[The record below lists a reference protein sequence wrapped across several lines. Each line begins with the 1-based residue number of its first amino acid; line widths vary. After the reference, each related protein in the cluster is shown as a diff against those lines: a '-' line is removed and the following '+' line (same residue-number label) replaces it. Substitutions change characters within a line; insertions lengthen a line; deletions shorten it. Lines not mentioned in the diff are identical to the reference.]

1 MSTDITYREAGQ
13 KAERF
18 FAKSN
23 FPLAKKEFEK
33 ALQLQPSAE
42 LQEKIRLCSQEIDL
56 QKRKDTI
63 KRGRRLE
70 SRGQYRNAL
79 KCFEQAVALRE
90 EDWLVEKIGKLQ
102 EKLRLTEVPSQSETA
117 AAYGDSEAIRTDDTN
132 ALSVSALPEQVTGQA
147 ASLVRTGS
155 YQQAIDLLTQHPPA
169 NDAARYYFGYAF
181 ASTGQFVKA
190 LEQWN
195 AMEDVSKDSQLWQH
209 YETLLPFVCRE
220 LHTDGDVQGYAI
232 AYQSVQKLVQAGCSP
247 QLADDASYVQYN
259 YIEAL
264 WNEARYTELV
274 PLLPSLPDP
283 ITLPLLGLY
292 ARVYYKLAEQDPQ
305 YLEMAITFWL
315 TAIYNDRLLQSLS
328 TYEME
333 NERLNLHAV
342 RETLLRDLETLMH
355 QYDYQA
361 KLPDSTRLY
370 WQLEK
375 RLIHELAMLPL
386 DHSAFDIFPCTPAF
400 ADKFGLSEAIST
412 LLNTRKALPDE
423 TDETFFEVGAYY
435 SKAGRSLMLIE
446 QGEAEQALAVLPK
459 NASDD
464 VSTYCR
470 QRVLF
475 HYGLSNAREG
485 AKQTK
490 KYFLEALPLLK
501 QYAHY
506 GDELAE
512 LVLTDLEPKVY
523 AGLAD
528 AMEALSKHIAT
539 PKFLE
544 ATAYAMSIQAMH
556 LRTLG
561 VSTAKAGKLL
571 DRALAIYPESQ
582 LAKTSWQEMHRAT
595 HFDQINKAFKRQ
607 NLPRAVNVVH
617 QAGDPELI
625 DYFFE
630 AIEIFHAQVQ
640 EWDQPSKLSALRE
653 FHTYCAQV
661 DRDHPLTLEM
671 GSELGLLER
680 S

>member
-1 MSTDITYREAGQ
+1 MSTDIAYREARQ

-42 LQEKIRLCSQEIDL
+42 LQEKIQLCSQEIGL

-79 KCFEQAVALRE
+79 KCFEQAVALRK

-102 EKLRLTEVPSQSETA
+102 EKLRLTGVPDQSELA
-117 AAYGDSEAIRTDDTN
+117 EAHSDSEATRADDTN
-132 ALSVSALPEQVTGQA
+132 AVSVSAMPEQA
-147 ASLVRTGS
+147 ASLVRAGS
-155 YQQAIDLLTQHPPA
+155 YQQAIDLLTQHPPTS
-169 NDAARYYFGYAF
+169 DAARYYFGYAF

-195 AMEDVSKDSQLWQH
+195 AIEDVKDSQLWQH
-209 YETLLPFVCRE
+209 YETLLPFVCRK
-220 LHTDGDVQGYAI
+220 LHTGGDAQGYAI
-232 AYQSVQKLVQAGCSP
+232 AYQSVQQLVQAGCSP
-247 QLADDASYVQYN
+247 QLADYVQYK
-259 YIEAL
+259 YLEAL
-264 WNEARYTELV
+264 WNEARYTDLV
-274 PLLPSLPDP
+274 PLLPSPPDP

-305 YLEMAITFWL
+305 HLEMAITFWL
-315 TAIYNDRLLQSLS
+315 TAIYNERLLQSLS

-333 NERLNLHAV
+333 NEGLDLYAV
-342 RETLLRDLETLMH
+342 RDSLLRDLEALIH
-355 QYDYQA
+355 QYEYQA
-361 KLPDSTRLY
+361 TLPDSTRMY

-386 DHSAFDIFPCTPAF
+386 DHRAVDIFPCTPAF
-400 ADKFGLSEAIST
+400 AEKFGLSEAIST
-412 LLNTRKALPDE
+412 LLSAQRTLPGE

-446 QGEAEQALAVLPK
+446 QSEAEQALAVLPK

-464 VSTYCR
+464 VSAYCR

-475 HYGLSNAREG
+475 HYGLSNARQG
-485 AKQTK
+485 VKQTK
-490 KYFLEALPLLK
+490 KFFLEALPLLK

-512 LVLTDLEPKVY
+512 LALSDLEPKAY

-544 ATAYAMSIQAMH
+544 ATAYAMSVQAIH

-561 VSTAKAGKLL
+561 MSTAKAGKLL

-582 LAKTSWQEMHRAT
+582 LA
-595 HFDQINKAFKRQ
+595 
-607 NLPRAVNVVH
+607 
-617 QAGDPELI
+617 
-625 DYFFE
+625 
-630 AIEIFHAQVQ
+630 
-640 EWDQPSKLSALRE
+640 
-653 FHTYCAQV
+653 
-661 DRDHPLTLEM
+661 
-671 GSELGLLER
+671 
-680 S
+680 

>member
-1 MSTDITYREAGQ
+1 MSTDIAYREARH

-18 FAKSN
+18 FARSN

-42 LQEKIRLCSQEIDL
+42 LQEKIQLCSQEIDL

-102 EKLRLTEVPSQSETA
+102 EKLLPTEIPSQPEPTA
-117 AAYGDSEAIRTDDTN
+117 ALSDSEVAPDEDANPLSLSAI
-132 ALSVSALPEQVTGQA
+132 PEQTAEQA
-147 ASLVRTGS
+147 ASLVRAGS
-155 YQQAIDLLTQHPPA
+155 DQQAIDLWFQHPPTR
-169 NDAARYYFGYAF
+169 DAARYYFGYAL
-181 ASTGQFVKA
+181 ARIGQFVKA

-195 AMEDVSKDSQLWQH
+195 AIEDVKDSQLWQH
-209 YETLLPFVCRE
+209 YETLLPLVCRE
-220 LHTDGDVQGYAI
+220 LDTGGDAQGYAI
-232 AYQSVQKLVQAGCSP
+232 AYQSVQKLVQGGGSP
-247 QLADDASYVQYN
+247 PLADYVQYK

-264 WNEARYTELV
+264 WNEARYAELV
-274 PLLPSLPDP
+274 TLLPASPDP

-305 YLEMAITFWL
+305 YLELAITCWL

-328 TYEME
+328 IYEIE
-333 NERLNLHAV
+333 NEGLDLHAV
-342 RETLLRDLETLMH
+342 RDTLLRDLETLIH
-355 QYDYQA
+355 HYDSQA
-361 KLPDSTRLY
+361 MLPASTRMY

-386 DHSAFDIFPCTPAF
+386 EPSAFDIFPCTPAF

-412 LLNTRKALPDE
+412 WLSAQNTTPGE
-423 TDETFFEVGAYY
+423 TDETRFEVGAYY
-435 SKAGRSLMLIE
+435 SQAGRSLMLIE
-446 QGEAEQALAVLPK
+446 QGEAEQALALLPK
-459 NASDD
+459 NPSDGI
-464 VSTYCR
+464 SAYCR

-475 HYGLSNAREG
+475 RYGLNTARQG
-485 AKQTK
+485 LKQTK
-490 KYFLEALPLLK
+490 KYFLEALPLFK
-501 QYAHY
+501 QYPRY
-506 GDELAE
+506 SDELAE
-512 LVLTDLEPKVY
+512 LALTDLEPKVY

-528 AMEALSKHIAT
+528 AMEALSKHLAT

-544 ATAYAMSIQAMH
+544 ATAYAMSMQAIH

-571 DRALAIYPESQ
+571 DRALAICPESQ
-582 LAKTSWQEMHRAT
+582 LAKTTWQEMHRAT

-607 NLPRAVNVVH
+607 NLPRAVNVIH
-617 QAGDPELI
+617 QSGDPELV

-630 AIEIFHAQVQ
+630 TIESYHEQVQ
-640 EWDQPSKLSALRE
+640 EWDRPSRLGALRE
-653 FHTYCAQV
+653 FYTSCAQV
-661 DRDHPLTLEM
+661 DPHHPLTLEL
-671 GSELGLLER
+671 GSELGRLER
-680 S
+680 P

>member
-1 MSTDITYREAGQ
+1 MSTDIAYREARQ
-13 KAERF
+13 RAERF
-18 FAKSN
+18 LARSN
-23 FPLAKKEFEK
+23 FPLAKQEFEK
-33 ALQLQPSAE
+33 ALELQPSAE

-79 KCFEQAVALRE
+79 KCFEEAVALRE

-102 EKLRLTEVPSQSETA
+102 EKLLTESPSQSGPTA
-117 AAYGDSEAIRTDDTN
+117 SCRASEATLADDAS
-132 ALSVSALPEQVTGQA
+132 ALSVSATPELTAGQA
-147 ASLVRTGS
+147 ASLVRAGN
-155 YQQAIDLLTQHPPA
+155 YQQAIDLLAQHPPTS
-169 NDAARYYFGYAF
+169 DAARYYFGYAL

-190 LEQWN
+190 LAQWN
-195 AMEDVSKDSQLWQH
+195 AIEDAEDGQLRQH

-220 LHTDGDVQGYAI
+220 LDIGGDAQGYAI
-232 AYQSVQKLVQAGCSP
+232 AYQSVQKLVQTGCSP
-247 QLADDASYVQYN
+247 QLADYVQYK

-264 WNEARYTELV
+264 WNEARYPDLAT
-274 PLLPSLPDP
+274 LLPFPPDQ

-292 ARVYYKLAEQDPQ
+292 ARIYRKLAEQDPQ

-328 TYEME
+328 IYEIE
-333 NERLNLHAV
+333 NEELDLHAV
-342 RETLLRDLETLMH
+342 RDTLLRDLETLIR
-355 QYDYQA
+355 QYESQA
-361 KLPDSTRLY
+361 KLPDSTRIY

-375 RLIHELAMLPL
+375 RLIHGLDTLPL
-386 DHSAFDIFPCTPAF
+386 DRNAFDIFPFTPAF
-400 ADKFGLSEAIST
+400 AEQFGLSEAIST
-412 LLNTRKALPDE
+412 LLRAQSTAPGE

-464 VSTYCR
+464 VTAYCR

-475 HYGLSNAREG
+475 RYGLNSARQG
-485 AKQTK
+485 AQQTK

-501 QYAHY
+501 QYPHY
-506 GDELAE
+506 SDALAE
-512 LVLTDLEPKVY
+512 LALTDLEPKSY

-544 ATAYAMSIQAMH
+544 ATAYAMSIQAIH

-561 VSTAKAGKLL
+561 MSTAKAGKLL

-607 NLPRAVNVVH
+607 NLARAVNVIN
-617 QAGDPELI
+617 QSGDPELI

-630 AIEIFHAQVQ
+630 TIEIFHEQIQ

-653 FHTYCAQV
+653 FYTYCAQV
-661 DRDHPLTLEM
+661 DRHHPLTLAM
-671 GSELGLLER
+671 DSELGLLER
-680 S
+680 P

>member
-1 MSTDITYREAGQ
+1 MSPDIAYREALQ
-13 KAERF
+13 KAARF
-18 FAKSN
+18 FARRN

-79 KCFEQAVALRE
+79 KCFEQAVALGE
-90 EDWLVEKIGKLQ
+90 EDWLVEKIGTLQ
-102 EKLRLTEVPSQSETA
+102 EKLLLTESPSQSEPTA
-117 AAYGDSEAIRTDDTN
+117 SWSASEATLVDDAN
-132 ALSVSALPEQVTGQA
+132 ALSVNAIPKQTAGQV
-147 ASLVRTGS
+147 ASLVRAGN
-155 YQQAIDLLTQHPPA
+155 YQQAIDLLSQTPPTS
-169 NDAARYYFGYAF
+169 DAARYYFGYAL
-181 ASTGQFVKA
+181 ANTGQFVKA

-195 AMEDVSKDSQLWQH
+195 AIADAKDGQLWQH
-209 YETLLPFVCRE
+209 CETLLPFVCRE
-220 LHTDGDVQGYAI
+220 LDTSGDAQGYAT
-232 AYQSVQKLVQAGCSP
+232 AYQSVQKLVQTDCSP
-247 QLADDASYVQYN
+247 QLADYVQYK

-274 PLLPSLPDP
+274 TLLPSLPEP

-292 ARVYYKLAEQDPQ
+292 ARVYYKLAERDPQ

-315 TAIYNDRLLQSLS
+315 TAIYNDPLLQSLS
-328 TYEME
+328 TYEIE
-333 NERLNLHAV
+333 NEGLDLHAV
-342 RETLLRDLETLMH
+342 RDTLLRDLETLLH
-355 QYDYQA
+355 QYESQA
-361 KLPDSTRLY
+361 KLPDSTRIY

-375 RLIHELAMLPL
+375 RLIHELASLPL

-400 ADKFGLSEAIST
+400 AEQFGLSEAIST
-412 LLNTRKALPDE
+412 WLSAQNATPGE
-423 TDETFFEVGAYY
+423 MNETFFEVGAYY

-446 QGEAEQALAVLPK
+446 QGEAEQALAMLPK

-464 VSTYCR
+464 VSVYCR

-475 HYGLSNAREG
+475 RYGLSNARQG
-485 AKQTK
+485 VKQTK

-501 QYAHY
+501 QHPHY
-506 GDELAE
+506 SDELAD
-512 LVLTDLEPKVY
+512 LALTDLEPNAY

-544 ATAYAMSIQAMH
+544 ATAYAMSIQAIH

-561 VSTAKAGKLL
+561 LSTAKAGKLL

-582 LAKTSWQEMHRAT
+582 LAKTSWQEINRAT

-607 NLPRAVNVVH
+607 NLARAVNVIN
-617 QAGDPELI
+617 QSGDPELV

-630 AIEIFHAQVQ
+630 TIEIFHEQIR
-640 EWDQPSKLSALRE
+640 EWDQQSQLSALRE
-653 FHTYCAQV
+653 FYTYCAQV
-661 DRDHPLTLEM
+661 DRDHPLTLDM
-671 GSELGLLER
+671 GSELRLLER
-680 S
+680 T